1 MEIIEQIKKEY
12 QEIDWLLDY
21 TIERVDDKDDKIII
35 STMTLYYGF
44 NLPRKFY
51 FICNLDKINKELDEY
66 LMLAKVKVKPN
77 HKTEEITLNSDIIY
91 STLGKDYNKHETS
104 DYILYF
110 IKATQEKEKILN
122 YVNESVA
129 FDSLDSFIKAVNS
142 SLDKWNDYG
151 YEQVLNIKIWNE
163 SFTLR
168 SNPHSEEMRA
178 YMLTGNVKPDID
190 NLCTLG
196 ESNYYQF
203 LKKYLLFDTRK
214 EWFERVNDLSF
225 NLDELSRIS
234 EYYKMNSDEKG
245 KKLNFLPPIGTNNN
259 FFYNSFLRTTT
270 LKEIEDVFHPL
281 AIFGGTPEG
290 GDITIKKSVDDNIPF
305 IEYEFENM
313 GKIVFSK
320 NRFSFLPMNIY
331 GIVGGN
337 GSGKSFKINEIIKRH
352 VENDNNF
359 SQITHFSLSPFDNRL
374 RYNFNGEEIELDDR
388 KKDENGNIVYEKVGF
403 LSVSSQIINDLIYK
417 LQSLRYSAIVEYVKD
432 NFKDYLLDNK
442 GDTKGIKI
450 EDYFFCYIQI
460 LILDLIASEEK
471 FQLWENCLD
480 YFSFESWANDIK
492 IAFHNRIISL
502 DEFKKLKNLSS
513 GQSTILLYL
522 TKLVS
527 CINSGSLII
536 FDEPET
542 FMHPPMMKSFIR
554 AVSEIVE
561 KNNAFC
567 LVATHSPVII
577 QEIPHCNVY
586 KLDSNHRINTVIYK
600 TYGQNLDSLYKNI
613 YGVELQ
619 YTGYNSLLTER
630 YKQSRINS
638 KKLLYETDIEY
649 LGDEAFLKYLLL
661 ENGIER

>member
-12 QEIDWLLDY
+12 LEINWYLNY
-21 TIERVDDKDDKIII
+21 TTKKEDDKTTI
-35 STMTLYYGF
+35 STMALYYEE
-44 NLPRKFY
+44 NLPQNNF
-51 FICNLDKINKELDEY
+51 FICNLEEISKALDSY
-66 LMLAKVKVKPN
+66 LMLAKAKFN
-77 HKTEEITLNSDIIY
+77 RKTKEITLDPSIINST
-91 STLGKDYNKHETS
+91 SGKDYYKYETS
-104 DYILYF
+104 DYVLYF

-129 FDSLDSFIKAVNS
+129 FDNLDSFIKALDI
-142 SLDKWNDYG
+142 SLDNWNDYG
-151 YEQVLNIKIWNE
+151 YYQLLNIEIWDETFN
-163 SFTLR
+163 LR
-168 SNPHSEEMRA
+168 SNPRTSEMIG
-178 YMLTGNVKPDID
+178 YMLTGKNKPDIED
-190 NLCTLG
+190 LCTLG
-196 ESNYYQF
+196 DNSYYQF

-214 EWFERVNDLSF
+214 EWFERVNDLAF
-225 NLDELSRIS
+225 NLEELSRIS
-234 EYYKMNSDEKG
+234 EYYKVHSDKEG
-245 KKLNFLPPIGTNNN
+245 LNFLISPPNGNVNN
-259 FFYNSFLRTTT
+259 FFYNSFLRTTS
-270 LKEIEDVFHPL
+270 LKEIQDILHPL
-281 AIFGGTPEG
+281 AIFGRAPEPT
-290 GDITIKKSVDDNIPF
+290 DHAVKKSVDDRTTV

-320 NRFSFLPMNIY
+320 NRSSFLPMNVY

-352 VENDNNF
+352 IENDNNF
-359 SQITHFSLSPFDNRL
+359 SQITHFSLSPFDNRI
-374 RYNFNGEEIELDDR
+374 RYNSNGEEIELDER
-388 KKDENGNIVYEKVGF
+388 KEDENGNLVYEKVGF
-403 LSVSSQIINDLIYK
+403 LSVNSQIIERLIRK
-417 LQSLRYSAIVEYVKD
+417 LKSLEYSDIEEYVRD
-432 NFKDYLLDNK
+432 EFKDYLNEDLKSNK
-442 GDTKGIKI
+442 GINI

-471 FQLWENCLD
+471 FQLWEKCLD

-492 IAFHNRIISL
+492 VAFSDRKIRL
-502 DEFKKLKNLSS
+502 EEFIKIKNLSS
-513 GQSTILLYL
+513 GQATILLYL

-561 KNNAFC
+561 TSNAFC

-586 KLDSNHRINTVIYK
+586 KLDSKHRINTVIYK

-619 YTGYNSLLTER
+619 YTGYNGLLIER
-630 YKQSRINS
+630 DKQCRDINS
-638 KKLLYETDIEY
+638 KTLLFETDIEY

-661 ENGIER
+661 KNSIER

>member
-12 QEIDWLLDY
+12 QEIDWGLDY
-21 TIERVDDKDDKIII
+21 TIERVDDKIII
-35 STMTLYYGF
+35 STMELYYSS

-51 FICNLDKINKELDEY
+51 FICNLHKISKELDEY
-66 LMLAKVKVKPN
+66 LMLAKAKSN
-77 HKTEEITLNSDIIY
+77 HKTEEITLNYDIIN

-110 IKATQEKEKILN
+110 IKASLEKEKILN

-129 FDSLDSFIKAVNS
+129 FDSLDSFINAVEIKLNT
-142 SLDKWNDYG
+142 WNDYG
-151 YEQVLNIKIWNE
+151 YYQVLDMNIWNE

-168 SNPHSEEMRA
+168 SNPHTPEMIA
-178 YMLTGNVKPDID
+178 YMYTGNVKPGID
-190 NLCTLG
+190 DLCTLG
-196 ESNYYQF
+196 ETSYYQF

-214 EWFERVNDLSF
+214 EWFERINDLAF

-234 EYYKMNSDEKG
+234 EYYKMNSDEEG
-245 KKLNFLPPIGTNNN
+245 EKLNIAPPNGAFNN

-281 AIFGGTPEG
+281 AIFGGMPEG
-290 GDITIKKSVDDNIPF
+290 SDIAIKKSVDEKIDF
-305 IEYEFENM
+305 IEYVFEDK
-313 GKIVFSK
+313 GEIVFAK
-320 NRFSFLPMNIY
+320 NRFSFLPMNVY

-359 SQITHFSLSPFDNRL
+359 SQITHFSLSPFDNRI
-374 RYNFNGEEIELDDR
+374 RYNSNGVEIELDDR
-388 KKDENGNIVYEKVGF
+388 KEDENENLVYEKVGF
-403 LSVSSQIINDLIYK
+403 LSVSSQIIKDLIYK
-417 LQSLRYSAIVEYVKD
+417 LQSLGYSAIENYVKD
-432 NFKDYLLDNK
+432 NFKDYLVDNEE
-442 GDTKGIKI
+442 DTKGIKI

-471 FQLWENCLD
+471 FQLWESCLD

-492 IAFHNRIISL
+492 TAFHNRTISL
-502 DEFKKLKNLSS
+502 DDFKKIKSLSS

-522 TKLVS
+522 TKLAS

-561 KNNAFC
+561 KSNAFC

-577 QEIPHCNVY
+577 QELPHCNVY
-586 KLDSNHRINTVIYK
+586 KLDSKHRINTVIYK

-619 YTGYNSLLTER
+619 FTGYNSLLTER

-638 KKLLYETDIEY
+638 KTLLYETDIEY